1 MLRHP
6 VLHKAFRFYLSSH
19 LFTPSN
25 DKRFFHDK
33 KGIISQGHSA
43 AEFLCNKLHDEGF
56 MLDRCVKKLEK
67 KAWCKE
73 IQGWLMAKEIC
84 KKDQISSKIFTG
96 HVITHTLLLVNW
108 WKSQTEFYQIYFL
121 FVLMDLYTQFEL

>member
-1 MLRHP
+1 MLQP
-6 VLHKAFRFYLSSH
+6 SIANGIKTIVCAETPCITQGFSVLSSH

-43 AEFLCNKLHDEGF
+43 AKFLCNKLHDEGF

-67 KAWCKE
+67 KA
-73 IQGWLMAKEIC
+73 
-84 KKDQISSKIFTG
+84 
-96 HVITHTLLLVNW
+96 
-108 WKSQTEFYQIYFL
+108 
-121 FVLMDLYTQFEL
+121 